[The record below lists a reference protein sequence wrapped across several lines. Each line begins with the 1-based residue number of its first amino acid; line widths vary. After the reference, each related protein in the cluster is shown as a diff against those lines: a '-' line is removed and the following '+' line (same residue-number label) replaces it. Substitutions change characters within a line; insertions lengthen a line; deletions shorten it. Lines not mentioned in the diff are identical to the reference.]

1 MLEMFT
7 TIVHV
12 LACFF
17 LILVVLLQSGKG
29 GGLSGAFGGGAGA
42 AMGQASAG
50 SVLTKLTGS
59 AAATFMVTSMILAI
73 YSSPSAN
80 DATKDFA
87 DRAAEAEVAA
97 PASDAKDTKK
107 APASDAKKAP
117 ASDAKK
123 VPASDAPKG
132 DTK

>member
-1 MLEMFT
+1 MFEMFT
-7 TIVHV
+7 TVVHV

-59 AAATFMVTSMILAI
+59 AAAIFMVTSMVLAI
-73 YSSPSAN
+73 YSSPSSN

-87 DRAAEAEVAA
+87 DRAAATEGAA
-97 PASDAKDTKK
+97 ADSKTPELK
-107 APASDAKKAP
+107 APASDAKTPASDAKAP
-117 ASDAKK
+117 ASDAK
-123 VPASDAPKG
+123 
-132 DTK
+132 